1 MNYLLSLGGGN
12 ATLSLNA
19 SPKIPRETL
28 ASSWERYKLTAQLHY
43 IILLFTPLIHPYLHP
58 YTGECFRIATI
69 TLTVISNAHWES
81 QTQIFGYM
89 HHPES
94 HS

>member
-1 MNYLLSLGGGN
+1 MNDLLSLGGN

-19 SPKIPRETL
+19 SNKIPRETPL
-28 ASSWERYKLTAQLHY
+28 LSQEHYKLTAEQYY

-58 YTGECFRIATI
+58 YTGECFRIAAI
-69 TLTVISNAHWES
+69 TLTAISNAHRES